1 MIDYLKDI
9 EIFSDLS
16 EEQLA
21 SYGHFFRIRNYKKN
35 HILMF
40 ENDDTEEIYFIK
52 SGLLKIY
59 RMHEDKEII
68 LGIATPGDV
77 IGETEALS
85 DVEYRLSTVE
95 ALSDVSLLTISK
107 KNFLFLI
114 DEHSCILKRA
124 YAVLASRTRLLNRLI
139 RYLSFYDVRRKV
151 ANLIADFYY
160 NFGNNEDGVLKIDM
174 KINQSLFA
182 NMLGVS
188 RESVSKTLNELQDE
202 KIINFRGKYLHIID
216 KEKLFS
222 ICDEAEEIQALRK
235 WK

>member
-1 MIDYLKDI
+1 M
-9 EIFSDLS
+9 
-16 EEQLA
+16 
-21 SYGHFFRIRNYKKN
+21 
-35 HILMF
+35 
-40 ENDDTEEIYFIK
+40 
-52 SGLLKIY
+52 
-59 RMHEDKEII
+59 
-68 LGIATPGDV
+68 
-77 IGETEALS
+77 
-85 DVEYRLSTVE
+85 
-95 ALSDVSLLTISK
+95 
-107 KNFLFLI
+107 
-114 DEHSCILKRA
+114 
-124 YAVLASRTRLLNRLI
+124 NRLI

>member
-9 EIFSDLS
+9 EIFTDLS
-16 EEQLA
+16 EDELA
-21 SYGHFFRIRNYKKN
+21 SYEHFFRIRNYKKN

-107 KNFLFLI
+107 KNFLLLI

-124 YAVLASRTRLLNRLI
+124 YSVLASRTRLLNRLI

-160 NFGNNEDGVLKIDM
+160 NFGNNEDGMLKIDM

-222 ICDEAEEIQALRK
+222 MCDEAEEIQDLRK